1 MDMHQH
7 RVTLG
12 RRQRTGGPSLCKT
25 VGTRHTD
32 LAKARSPC
40 NQHAISQGAERSSTV
55 LRGESNW
62 LVTPTYRLI
71 HAASQA
77 DSASSI
83 LVTRSNSKPDPRPA
97 GLGFRDTGVA
107 RDPSGAPS
115 ALRPICS
122 GICSRGLS
130 IIPAGVLRVRQRPA
144 RCPTDA
150 AGDWSAT
157 RSRSCSSFWA
167 FRCRPSASCA
177 GRPAAPAGGRREIW
191 ALEQRAHALLA
202 ADRAPDLRRGHLAAG
217 HLHDG
222 LPRGEPGAVLVD
234 VRPSQPA

>member
-1 MDMHQH
+1 MHQH

-177 GRPAAPAGGRREIW
+177 GRPAAPTGGRREIW
-191 ALEQRAHALLA
+191 ALEQRAHVLLA